1 MPLPPRI
8 APKTTVQIPMTALI
22 DIVFLL
28 LIFFLLTTNYLT
40 TDSLPVNLPHADTAA
55 ARHEN
60 FLTIGIDAHG
70 AVYLDGDRLSDKQLR
85 RRLKAILKNRPAR
98 PPVAIRSDR
107 TVSLERVV
115 TVLDIARSCGARQ
128 LSLVAEKRGTEP

>member
-40 TDSLPVNLPHADTAA
+40 TDSLPVNLPSAATAA

-60 FLTIGIDAHG
+60 FLIIGIDAHG
-70 AVYLDGDRLSDKQLR
+70 AVFLDGRPVSDGQLR
-85 RRLKAILKNRPAR
+85 RRLKALLKHRPAR
-98 PPVAIRSDR
+98 QPVAIRSDR

-115 TVLDIARSCGARQ
+115 AVLDIARSCGARQ
-128 LSLVAEKRGTEP
+128 LSLVAEKPGTGP